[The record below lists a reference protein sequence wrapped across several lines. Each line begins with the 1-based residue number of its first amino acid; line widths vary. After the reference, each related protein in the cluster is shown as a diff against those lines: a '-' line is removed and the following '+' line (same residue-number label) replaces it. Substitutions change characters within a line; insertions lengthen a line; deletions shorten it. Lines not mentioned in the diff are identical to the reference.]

1 VTDAYI
7 REAQE
12 WADRYIERNLHTAP
26 IASGGQTCWIS
37 RGEVVMPS
45 KDTQSAEANAS
56 LHAAGAEPASV
67 QGVVGAGG
75 EQ

>member
-1 VTDAYI
+1 MTDAYI

-26 IASGGQTCWIS
+26 IAAGGQTCWTS

-45 KDTQSAEANAS
+45 KDTQSAEANIPAETRAS
-56 LHAAGAEPASV
+56 RSLQPIV
-67 QGVVGAGG
+67 RKG
-75 EQ
+75 ES